1 MEGAKMRKKVKTKT
15 RAAFTLVEIMAVIII
30 IGLLAAIAA
39 KNFLGKTED
48 ARVKTTQAN
57 LKVLHEAVLMFKL
70 DTGRYPSEEEGLLE
84 LVVEPTDIEGWQ
96 QGGYLASTDIPR
108 DSWKY
113 DFVYQLNPES
123 GKAFVII
130 SYGADG
136 EPEGEGYN
144 ADIYSTDAY

>member
-1 MEGAKMRKKVKTKT
+1 MEGAKMRKKLKTKFRT
-15 RAAFTLVEIMAVIII
+15 AFTLVEIMAVIII
-30 IGLLAAIAA
+30 IGLLAAVAA

-70 DTGRYPSEEEGLLE
+70 DTGQYPSEEEGLLE
-84 LVVEPTDIEGWQ
+84 LVVEPTDVFGWQ
-96 QGGYLASTDIPR
+96 QGGYLESTDIPR

-144 ADIYSTDAY
+144 ADLYSTDAF

>member
-1 MEGAKMRKKVKTKT
+1 MRKKQNTKI

-30 IGLLAAIAA
+30 IGLLAAVAA

-70 DTGRYPSEEEGLLE
+70 DTGHYPSEEEGLLE
-84 LVVEPTDIEGWQ
+84 LVTEPTDVTGWQ
-96 QGGYLASTDIPR
+96 LGGYLASTDIPK
-108 DSWKY
+108 DGWNY
-113 DFVYQLNPES
+113 DFIYQLNPES

-136 EPEGEGYN
+136 EPEGEAYN
-144 ADIYSTDAY
+144 ADIYSTDAF